1 MTSEPGAALRA
12 VIGPAPVERLKHPGG
27 TCPGTVGTTG
37 PDPRPGQGSDSGGSD
52 AAGVTRVTLLVPEM
66 TCRHCVRTVTA
77 ALRDVPG
84 VELVQAD
91 VRTTTVVLF
100 GEPAVTDVLA
110 ALKAAGFK
118 GTVVPSASEEGEQG
132 GRRR

>member
-1 MTSEPGAALRA
+1 MT
-12 VIGPAPVERLKHPGG
+12 
-27 TCPGTVGTTG
+27 T
-37 PDPRPGQGSDSGGSD
+37 
-52 AAGVTRVTLLVPEM
+52 VTLLVPDM

-91 VRTTTVVLF
+91 ARATTVLLC

-110 ALKAAGFK
+110 ALEAAGFP
-118 GTVVPSASEEGEQG
+118 GTVVPSAGEEREQVVDAAG
-132 GRRR
+132 S